1 MSSKKKSFW
10 PYGIA
15 LAIFAVFMACV
26 ATVIIAVNNPVE
38 MDDFYLQKYQNV
50 DKNFINIEKDIIEFN
65 KKFKVKL
72 DKDRVNM
79 GKDFVSI
86 IVTTIDN
93 TPVKNAEIEFLI
105 TRPDVS
111 KYDKKG
117 KIITD
122 SNGVAKIEEFD
133 FEKIGRWQILVKTA
147 VGEYKGYNKMEV
159 FAR

>member
-15 LAIFAVFMACV
+15 LAIFTVFIACV
-26 ATVIIAVNNPVE
+26 VTVIIAVNNPVE

-50 DKNFINIEKDIIEFN
+50 DENFIAIEKEIAEFN
-65 KKFKVKL
+65 KRFKVKL

-79 GKDFVSI
+79 GKDFVSVV
-86 IVTTIDN
+86 VTTIDN
-93 TPVKNAEIEFLI
+93 TPVKDAKIEYLI

-117 KIITD
+117 KIATD
-122 SNGVAKIEEFD
+122 SNGIAKIEEFD
-133 FEKIGRWQILVKTA
+133 FEKIGRWQILVKTS
-147 VGEYKGYNKMEV
+147 VDRYNGFNKMEV